1 MADGRPRHIDERRP
15 MPDGT
20 VSKHGIEPD
29 EEILHERRVGTVQ
42 IRVRETALMVEVT
55 TVTDQ
60 HDDGEW

>member
-1 MADGRPRHIDERRP
+1 

-55 TVTDQ
+55 TVTHQ
-60 HDDGEW
+60 HDDGVW